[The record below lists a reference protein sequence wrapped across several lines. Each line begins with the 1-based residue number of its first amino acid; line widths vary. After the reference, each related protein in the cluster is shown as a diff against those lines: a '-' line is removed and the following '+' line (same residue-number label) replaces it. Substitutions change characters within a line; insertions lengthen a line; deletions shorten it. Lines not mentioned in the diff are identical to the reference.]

1 MSITETQ
8 DAAQPLPAADL
19 FGPGAAP
26 APGIYQMGEEIYH
39 ATDAVSK
46 SGLWTL
52 HKRTPMHYRYGERKE
67 TDAQTFGTAA
77 HTAVLEPGLFENRF
91 YRGPDNRRG
100 NAWKAAKELA
110 ETTGRDCLTSKD
122 YDDALRLRD
131 ALQKNEIVRKL
142 TSGTPS
148 IEQSA
153 FWRDPKT
160 GELCRVRPD
169 IYNHDINVMA
179 DLKSTTDARAA
190 KWLKNTVIDHG
201 LHVQAALYPAGWQ
214 RAGGGA
220 VDAFLFIVVEKEAP
234 FAAAVYELPPRVIDL
249 GKRIVRRSL
258 DIYHACKAANEWPSY
273 DNGVVELDFP
283 KWAMDQGEAEL
294 DGIAPGLRSDVVH

>member
-67 TDAQTFGTAA
+67 TDAQTFGTA
-77 HTAVLEPGLFENRF
+77 
-91 YRGPDNRRG
+91 
-100 NAWKAAKELA
+100 A